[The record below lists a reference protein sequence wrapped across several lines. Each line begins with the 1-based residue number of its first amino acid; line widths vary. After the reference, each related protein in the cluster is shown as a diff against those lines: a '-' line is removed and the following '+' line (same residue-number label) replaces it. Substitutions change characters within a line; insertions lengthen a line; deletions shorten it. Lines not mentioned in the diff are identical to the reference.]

1 MQRTIETI
9 NLYKREAKDR
19 ENSVAL
25 NSVQI
30 SDLEHKISEIE
41 YQNSIILSEIES
53 FKKYADENFDVKK
66 TEAYLQKLMQESEE
80 AKKELIRVHKKA
92 EENQAELEK
101 LHIHM
106 KQFLLT
112 KKMELE
118 SSFQIKQ
125 GDYQQEESSLEFQTQ
140 LTRIQSELEQNNS
153 ESQTVEDKIDALSK
167 ELKKNESEV
176 KKATKK
182 MNEVEK
188 LLSEKSELYE
198 KKLGA
203 MNQLKTRKFEIH
215 NKIVKYG
222 SISASNE

>member
-1 MQRTIETI
+1 
-9 NLYKREAKDR
+9 
-19 ENSVAL
+19 
-25 NSVQI
+25 
-30 SDLEHKISEIE
+30 
-41 YQNSIILSEIES
+41 
-53 FKKYADENFDVKK
+53 
-66 TEAYLQKLMQESEE
+66 
-80 AKKELIRVHKKA
+80 
-92 EENQAELEK
+92 
-101 LHIHM
+101 M

-125 GDYQQEESSLEFQTQ
+125 GDYQQEESCLEFQTQ
-140 LTRIQSELEQNNS
+140 LTRIQLELEQNNS

-182 MNEVEK
+182 MNEFEK

-215 NKIVKYG
+215 NKILKYG
-222 SISASNE
+222 SISASNEFSGLDNAQLMEMLQEIQK